1 VYFHVTFENKT
12 LAGGHIEDKQI
23 IEQMTVLNMDY
34 KTTGLS
40 FKLAKITVRLPTRLL
55 ELKLNELSRILAPS
69 LTLACLA
76 HTKHGL
82 VQLSR
87 AGASDGPTD
96 CDEGA

>member
-1 VYFHVTFENKT
+1 MYFHVTFENKT
-12 LAGGHIEDKQI
+12 LAGGHIQDQQI
-23 IEQMTVLNMDY
+23 IDQMSVLNTDY
-34 KTTGLS
+34 KKTGLS

-55 ELKLNELSRILAPS
+55 KLKLNELSRLLAPS

-87 AGASDGPTD
+87 ARASGDPTD